1 MLDDAIKG
9 LYSTG
14 VVDLEVVT
22 IVSLL
27 PQAEVLLNKNCVT
40 VVWLTTI
47 DNSTTLH
54 HKQRGMS

>member
-27 PQAEVLLNKNCVT
+27 PQAEVLLNKNCET